1 MPTDR
6 ARLQAHGYQGLLL
19 TAGLLAVIPLAG
31 SASAAEPLTSRVSV
45 DSGGQQATDGD
56 SYDHAVSADGRVV
69 AFRSEASDLVEG
81 DSNGTWDVFV
91 HDRDTGQTSRVS
103 VGPGGE
109 QAGDGDSSA
118 PTLSGDGRFVAF
130 QSNASTLVEGDTNG
144 LLDIFVHDRE
154 TGTTSRISVAA
165 DGEQAADGDSFFPSI
180 SADGRFVAF
189 MSTASNLV
197 EGDTNGL
204 SDVFVHDR
212 QTGQT
217 SRINVTSGG
226 AQATDGD
233 SYDPAISADGRF
245 VAFESGASNLVKRDK
260 NGSFD
265 VFVHDRQ
272 TAVTTRVSDKTGSR
286 QAADGESGEPAI
298 SADGRFVAFGSS
310 ATNLVTG
317 DTNDISDVFVRDRE
331 TGEMSRVSV
340 GSAGEQVMDGYDSA
354 AAISAE
360 GRFVAFESGAST
372 LVAGDLNEVGD
383 IFVHDR
389 ETGETLLVSV
399 ATDGAPADGWSYGP
413 ALSADGRLVVYHS
426 DATNLIDGDTNGI
439 SDVFVYAPL
448 P

>member
-6 ARLQAHGYQGLLL
+6 ARLQAHRYQGLLL

-45 DSGGQQATDGD
+45 ASGGQQATDGD

-154 TGTTSRISVAA
+154 TGTTSRANVAT

-204 SDVFVHDR
+204 SDIFVHDR

-245 VAFESGASNLVKRDK
+245 VAFESGASNLVKRD
-260 NGSFD
+260 
-265 VFVHDRQ
+265 
-272 TAVTTRVSDKTGSR
+272 
-286 QAADGESGEPAI
+286 
-298 SADGRFVAFGSS
+298 
-310 ATNLVTG
+310 
-317 DTNDISDVFVRDRE
+317 
-331 TGEMSRVSV
+331 
-340 GSAGEQVMDGYDSA
+340 
-354 AAISAE
+354 
-360 GRFVAFESGAST
+360 
-372 LVAGDLNEVGD
+372 
-383 IFVHDR
+383 
-389 ETGETLLVSV
+389 
-399 ATDGAPADGWSYGP
+399 
-413 ALSADGRLVVYHS
+413 
-426 DATNLIDGDTNGI
+426 
-439 SDVFVYAPL
+439 
-448 P
+448 